1 LKAVDTNILA
11 RLIVQDDPDQLAMA
25 GDLVAQGVI
34 VPLTVLLELGWLLR
48 SRFGFSRSRIHASI
62 TELLANPHINVGEA
76 AAVGQAMRLYADG
89 ADFADAIHLV
99 AARGAEAF
107 LTFDHDVPDGNDL
120 GVPTHVIG
128 L

>member
-11 RLIVQDDPDQLAMA
+11 RLIVQDDA
-25 GDLVAQGVI
+25 GQVAIANDLIAAGVI

-48 SRFGFSRSRIHASI
+48 SRFGFDRSRIHASI
-62 TELLANPHINVGEA
+62 VELLDNPRIDVGETV
-76 AAVGQAMRLYADG
+76 AVRHAMQLYANG

-99 AARGAEAF
+99 AARGAESF
-107 LTFDHDVPDGNDL
+107 VTFDRDVPDGTAI
-120 GVPTHVIG
+120 GVPVEVVG